1 MARKRVF
8 GKVRLTREE
17 REAERRIR
25 EATKDEPSLEE
36 LERRLGPFERFET
49 LADLEASRFRAV
61 IAHKIGVAREDAG
74 LTQAEL
80 AEKLGMDQ
88 ASISAIESGAPNM
101 TLETLERIA
110 KALGLKVTLEPVG
123 KSEASVSPATPGG
136 K

>member
-1 MARKRVF
+1 MAAKHVF

-17 REAERRIR
+17 READRRIW

-88 ASISAIESGAPNM
+88 ASVSRIESGARNM
-101 TLETLERIA
+101 TLETLGKVA
-110 KALGLKVTLEPVG
+110 KVLGLKVTLEPVT
-123 KSEASVSPATPGG
+123 K

>member
-1 MARKRVF
+1 MAAKHVF

-17 REAERRIR
+17 READRRIW

-49 LADLEASRFRAV
+49 LADLEASRFRSV

-74 LTQAEL
+74 LTQAEF

-88 ASISAIESGAPNM
+88 ASVSRIESGARNM
-101 TLETLERIA
+101 TLETLGKVA
-110 KALGLKVTLEPVG
+110 KVLGLKVTLEPVT
-123 KSEASVSPATPGG
+123 K